1 MQDKA
6 SVLADLARRMTRQNA
21 ASPLA
26 DRLCRSAI
34 DLLGVSGVA
43 LTIAYTGPERVTLCA
58 TDDRAAR
65 LEDLQDVLGQGPGP
79 AVYRTGVYVDVVLGQ
94 EDDGRWP
101 ELAQAVRDQLGP
113 MRVHALP
120 VRPHDEVLGVLTCH
134 QPPKDELRLESPT
147 AQFLADAIGVALL
160 HDPTSH
166 DFTGSSPW
174 MSRAAVHQA
183 TGMVMAQL
191 RINGEDALALLRA
204 HAFAADRTLLETSS
218 SVVRRELDFGQD
230 NGKEQGSP

>member
-6 SVLADLARRMTRQNA
+6 SVLADLARRMARQDVD
-21 ASPLA
+21 SPLA
-26 DRLCRSAI
+26 NRLCLSAI

-43 LTIAYTGPERVTLCA
+43 LTIAYTGAERVTLCA
-58 TDDRAAR
+58 TDDHAAR

-79 AVYRTGVYVDVVLGQ
+79 AVYRTGQYVDVVLGTG
-94 EDDGRWP
+94 DDERWP

-113 MRVHALP
+113 TRVHALP

-134 QPPKDELRLESPT
+134 QPPQQDLRLEPPT

-166 DFTGSSPW
+166 ELTGSSPW
-174 MSRAAVHQA
+174 MSRTAVHQA

-191 RINGEDALALLRA
+191 RVNGEDALALLRA
-204 HAFAADRTLLETSS
+204 HAFAADQSLLEISA

-230 NGKEQGSP
+230 NGKEEGSR